1 MLSCGVAVVHRRCS
15 NTEPISIHRFLFTH
29 SGLREEVIIWLGLTP
44 ACALRWL
51 PYVPQQPGPCLL
63 WGNQGGGQRGDETN
77 HPFPTWNRFP
87 TCRIINELPPIRK
100 QRRQHNKPSEGSS
113 HRYIQM
119 FPNRSPRIKRGHLWA
134 GFSRSD
140 PSHAPNGP
148 LDGPTPGRS
157 PFRRL
162 IWCASRVRR
171 SRTRPHSQPALGGTS
186 PGPPSLAPP
195 VHSRS
200 DTTSLIPARLVGK

>member
-1 MLSCGVAVVHRRCS
+1 MACGVAVVPRRCS
-15 NTEPISIHRFLFTH
+15 NTEPISIHRFLFAH

-63 WGNQGGGQRGDETN
+63 WGNQGGGAGDDETN
-77 HPFPTWNRFP
+77 HSFRPRTDFQLAELSTSSLRFANSA
-87 TCRIINELPPIRK
+87 II
-100 QRRQHNKPSEGSS
+100 KPSEGSS

-119 FPNRSPRIKRGHLWA
+119 FPNRSPRVQRGHLWA

-171 SRTRPHSQPALGGTS
+171 SRTRPHSQPALGGYFSRTTFSDS
-186 PGPPSLAPP
+186 PCPFTL
-195 VHSRS
+195 
-200 DTTSLIPARLVGK
+200 